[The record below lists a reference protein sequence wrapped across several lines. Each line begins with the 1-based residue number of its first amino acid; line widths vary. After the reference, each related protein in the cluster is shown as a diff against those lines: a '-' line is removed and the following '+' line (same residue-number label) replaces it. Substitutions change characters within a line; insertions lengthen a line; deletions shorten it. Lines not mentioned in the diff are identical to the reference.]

1 MSIPDLPLG
10 PMYDMLMKLRPRLEA
25 PSDLVVI
32 DTTNQNGD
40 AIASG
45 DAVRLLITLAA
56 MESRLALF
64 QTRVYLPDERQ
75 SFSSTERQQLVQRE
89 FSRIQKNI
97 INLFDGIRL
106 GSVRPQDAE
115 RYVRDVTSLVDESKN
130 RLLVTIAESGN
141 RRELE
146 LEKARALF
154 NRVIVCDDLE
164 WARSAGSALE
174 VWGGQA
180 VYSRV
185 ERDVDGMVRRIYPVR
200 ELPNKQLVHAG
211 MALLLYTIG
220 GDAVIER
227 ASNTLRIQTDQ
238 VQYTLPLD
246 TQGRLLV
253 HHVESY
259 KTIALKDILTYQE
272 QEKKLYEA
280 LKEMERSGYFI
291 HLDPLQYPTTL
302 YEYAQSLELEVV
314 DTPLPDHVR
323 QWREARKAFYDAV
336 SAYLEGPAEET
347 ILKGYDTLLATENL
361 EVGGKERIVSL
372 KELASQS
379 FSWARKAYDELMVS
393 HTQLESMLRDAY
405 CIIGSTSGD
414 AEASVALLSTI
425 LSRSFIYPGKPLYLF
440 LACTVVLLV
449 LFVASTLFTPLWFF
463 VFSVM
468 VAIICLLISSGLF
481 VIGGYWYAP
490 IIPVVI
496 LLGASLLYLLEQAL
510 LVRYMRRHQE
520 LALKYRMSQESFKA
534 HLRSIPL
541 HDLAVVP
548 KPVDIQEAEALIL
561 CVRHGSFLGDGP
573 LEVLKDF
580 AQDVK
585 VFRQKT
591 SELIMSQGGTILWM
605 DGEVLFAAFGFPLR
619 AALSSWH
626 PAREALTAA
635 RSIVAAFPDEPVTM
649 GLDYGTSAFYFDVLS
664 GYSAL
669 GRISIHARVLSGL
682 AGRYQVRL
690 LCTESALHYLQDH
703 IDEKLGASF
712 IDTLVDKQE
721 QRDIRFFS
729 IPYQPL

>member
-1 MSIPDLPLG
+1 
-10 PMYDMLMKLRPRLEA
+10 MYDMLMKLRPRLEA